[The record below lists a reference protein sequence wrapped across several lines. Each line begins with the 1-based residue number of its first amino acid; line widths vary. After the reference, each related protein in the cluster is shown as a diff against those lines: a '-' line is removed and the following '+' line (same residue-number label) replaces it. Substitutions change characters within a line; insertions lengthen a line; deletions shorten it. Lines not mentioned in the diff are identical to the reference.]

1 MVLKGDYKNMINNER
16 LSGILL
22 HPTSLPSPYGI
33 GDLGDEAYAFI
44 DFLARAGQHLWQ
56 VLPLTHTGFGDS
68 PYQSFSAFAGQPLLI
83 DPRHLIRLGLIGGW
97 ELTDC
102 PIADP
107 SHVDYG
113 QVIPWKEKV
122 LALAYS
128 RFPQK
133 RHEIPGMD
141 QSFQEFCESNRYW
154 LDDYALFMACK
165 KLHHGADWLH

>member
-22 HPTSLPSPYGI
+22 HPTSLPSPYG
-33 GDLGDEAYAFI
+33 LGILEMKHMLYRFSGTGRSAS
-44 DFLARAGQHLWQ
+44 LAGTATDPHS
-56 VLPLTHTGFGDS
+56 FGDS

-113 QVIPWKEKV
+113 QVIPWKEKFWPLLQPFSTETPWNSRHRPV
-122 LALAYS
+122 FPGILWKQPLLAGWLCFVY
-128 RFPQK
+128 
-133 RHEIPGMD
+133 GM
-141 QSFQEFCESNRYW
+141 
-154 LDDYALFMACK
+154 
-165 KLHHGADWLH
+165 

>member
-83 DPRHLIRLGLIGGW
+83 DTRHLIRLP
-97 ELTDC
+97 DC
-102 PIADP
+102 RP
-107 SHVDYG
+107 
-113 QVIPWKEKV
+113 K
-122 LALAYS
+122 S
-128 RFPQK
+128 R
-133 RHEIPGMD
+133 RLWTGHSVEG
-141 QSFQEFCESNRYW
+141 ESSGPC
-154 LDDYALFMACK
+154 LQPFSTETP
-165 KLHHGADWLH
+165 

>member
-16 LSGILL
+16 LSG
-22 HPTSLPSPYGI
+22 HFASP
-33 GDLGDEAYAFI
+33 D
-44 DFLARAGQHLWQ
+44 
-56 VLPLTHTGFGDS
+56 
-68 PYQSFSAFAGQPLLI
+68 FSAFPLRDWGSWRWSICLYRFSGTGRSASLAGTAT
-83 DPRHLIRLGLIGGW
+83 DPHRFRRLSVPEFFCFCRSASSHWSKTLIRLGLIGGW
-97 ELTDC
+97 ELTGC

-133 RHEIPGMD
+133 RHEIPGID
-141 QSFQEFCESNRYW
+141 QSFQEFCESSRYW
-154 LDDYALFMACK
+154 L
-165 KLHHGADWLH
+165 GWLCFVYGM